1 MSVPLAPFLC
11 SEAAAT
17 ALGCWLSGWAWLKW
31 VHCLWLCVWKRGW
44 VGRGGGVEGM
54 AQPWLGAREAAW
66 GSGACRVHPTT
77 PGKKV
82 AKQTNWPA
90 IRYHVTP
97 AGLSVGCSITWPSSR
112 GEMPACAVPP
122 MGAAPPSPLQAAFRA
137 HLSSSSVCG
146 LFQQSSKAWLGSLR
160 PGGKRGDRRTSSAA
174 HPALPLPPCAERF
187 CTRHNSSALFLG
199 TALSLA
205 GVTCMTRVS
214 SDL

>member
-1 MSVPLAPFLC
+1 MCRFCGLGCGGCSGTGGGGPDLGWHASAGSQRVSVPGAPREACNASQAGEMSVPLAPFLC

-17 ALGCWLSGWAWLKW
+17 ALGCWLCGWAWLKW

-44 VGRGGGVEGM
+44 VGRGGGLEGM
-54 AQPWLGAREAAW
+54 AQRLGAREAAW

-90 IRYHVTP
+90 IRYLVTP

-137 HLSSSSVCG
+137 HLSSSSVWG

-160 PGGKRGDRRTSSAA
+160 PGGKRGD
-174 HPALPLPPCAERF
+174 
-187 CTRHNSSALFLG
+187 
-199 TALSLA
+199 
-205 GVTCMTRVS
+205 
-214 SDL
+214 